1 MSKTAR
7 TLAAAGFVL
16 ASALPAL
23 GQQPAPEPSKAHVQ
37 ALIAQAMQQTG
48 QNPPAAPVGPL
59 GAQSGPTVNL
69 TEEEAVARARD
80 KNLTLISERI
90 TPQTFDFSIA
100 ATRAAYA
107 FNLTSSTG
115 FVNNTQLST
124 NLTQGGSQIKT
135 EQQNWSGGI
144 SKRMWYGG
152 GQYTVNWSN
161 GRDTTSSTNST
172 CSPCFSSGL
181 NAQFTQPLWRNFKI
195 DNTRAQIR
203 NNEISQDIA
212 EVNLSGQE
220 VSVLAQVRNAYWEL
234 VYARQAVE
242 AAQQSLELAT
252 KLVGDNRTRVEIGTM
267 APIDV
272 VQAQAE
278 EANRRQQLVTA
289 QATLRNNELAL
300 KRLIVSGTDDELWRA
315 TLVPSDRP
323 IVTAQP
329 IDLEAA
335 VASALSRRTDLV
347 VTKKNLESA
356 DISLATIE
364 NETKPQ
370 LDFVGSLNLSGRA
383 GQGRERPDPFNPGAV
398 IPAPT
403 GSYADAIR
411 QMGTFE
417 APRWDFRL
425 NFSYPLG
432 TSAASANLARQRL
445 LRNQTEASIK
455 AAELQIATEVTA
467 AALAVRNSL
476 EAMQAA
482 TVSRELSQ
490 QRLDAAQ
497 AKFDQGMATNYEV
510 VQAQR
515 DLNDARNSEL
525 RQQLNYQRALVD
537 FQRVQITR

>member
-7 TLAAAGFVL
+7 TLAAAGLVL
-16 ASALPAL
+16 ASAFPA
-23 GQQPAPEPSKAHVQ
+23 GAQQKPQDPSKEHIQ
-37 ALIAQAMQQTG
+37 ALIAHALQQTG
-48 QNPPAAPVGPL
+48 QTPPVAPV
-59 GAQSGPTVNL
+59 AQAGPTVNL

-107 FNLTSSTG
+107 FNLTSSTSLI
-115 FVNNTQLST
+115 NNTQLST
-124 NLTQGGSQIKT
+124 NLTQGGSQIKS

-144 SKRMWYGG
+144 AKRMWWGG
-152 GQYTVNWSN
+152 GQYTVNWTN
-161 GRDTTSSTNST
+161 GRDTTSSTNTT

-181 NAQFTQPLWRNFKI
+181 NGSFTQPLWRNFKI

-203 NNEISQDIA
+203 TNELSQEIA
-212 EVNLSGQE
+212 EINLSGQE
-220 VSVLAQVRNAYWEL
+220 ISVLAQVRNAYWEL

-242 AAQQSLELAT
+242 AAQGSLDLAS
-252 KLVGDNRTRVEIGTM
+252 KLVQDNRARVEIGTM

-315 TLVPSDRP
+315 SIVPTDRP
-323 IVTAQP
+323 TVAAQP
-329 IDLEAA
+329 VDLEAA
-335 VASALSRRTDLV
+335 VANALSRRTDLA
-347 VTKKNLESA
+347 VTKKNLEST
-356 DISLATIE
+356 DIALATIE

-370 LDFVGSLNLSGRA
+370 LDFVGSLNLNGRA
-383 GQGRERPDPFNPGAV
+383 GQGQPRPDPFNPGV
-398 IPAPT
+398 LLPAPT
-403 GSYADAIR
+403 GSYVDAIR
-411 QMGTFE
+411 QVGTFE
-417 APRWDFRL
+417 APRWQLQL

-432 TSAASANLARQRL
+432 QSAAKANLSRQKL
-445 LRNQTEASIK
+445 LRSQTEASLK

-482 TVSRELSQ
+482 TASRELSE
-490 QRLDAAQ
+490 QRLKATQ
-497 AKFDQGMATNYEV
+497 SKFEVGMSTNFEV

-537 FQRVQITR
+537 FQRVQVTAR

>member
-23 GQQPAPEPSKAHVQ
+23 GQQAPEPSKAHVQ

-48 QNPPAAPVGPL
+48 QTPPAAPS
-59 GAQSGPTVNL
+59 AQLAAPSGPTVNL

-152 GQYTVNWSN
+152 GQYSVNWTN
-161 GRDTTSSTNST
+161 GRDTTSSTNTT
-172 CSPCFSSGL
+172 CSPCFSSGMS
-181 NAQFTQPLWRNFKI
+181 AQFTQPLWRNFKI

-242 AAQQSLELAT
+242 AAERSLELAT

-315 TLVPSDRP
+315 TIVPSDRP

-335 VASALSRRTDLV
+335 VTSALSRRTDLV

-370 LDFVGSLNLSGRA
+370 LDFVGSLNLNGRA